1 MLVKINT
8 TIFCYHR
15 QSLSNQRHPDWQI
28 YTQFYVFFPHYNDG
42 FTVRWAYHNSLQI
55 CLLRSGRGKRFFFF
69 FFNSRSHVGYS
80 TYITKSMNNLAI
92 RCYGFQFGQIPCH
105 PFSSQILGTCDSKAC
120 CCRGI
125 VAWIFSESLSSL
137 GLLIPRNVIKL
148 VFAARNVI
156 CIVLTTVVFA
166 NLLAVFDALVTKLK
180 FQCNT

>member
-1 MLVKINT
+1 MPPAK
-8 TIFCYHR
+8 
-15 QSLSNQRHPDWQI
+15 
-28 YTQFYVFFPHYNDG
+28 QFQWCD
-42 FTVRWAYHNSLQI
+42 
-55 CLLRSGRGKRFFFF
+55 
-69 FFNSRSHVGYS
+69 SHVLLIIKFTWRS
-80 TYITKSMNNLAI
+80 QWENKQTKNTVEFHYTCFLRVA
-92 RCYGFQFGQIPCH
+92 RLKVDQTKQH
-105 PFSSQILGTCDSKAC
+105 PGTCDSKAC